1 MRLNSEYVLLA
12 FKTRAKFIVQN
23 IYIIMNEYNDKTT
36 LVWLDKASEKINS
49 ERKKIRCFPMH

>member
-36 LVWLDKASEKINS
+36 LVW
-49 ERKKIRCFPMH
+49 